1 MLRKFIRLSIAGALI
16 AGMGS
21 VFAVSAGAQTTA
33 SGATSR
39 SSAPPAPQWTR
50 AGRRA
55 KPRRSRHSAG
65 WSPTRAAAIL
75 KPVTEIRDQFKKKGE
90 KAFDKLTDQIAA
102 VDEFTFTTCPGD
114 KVNVVA
120 IDYTFQGM
128 PATLKPGVTGFKL
141 TNASQTEDHEM
152 SIGKLLPAN
161 ETMNVEQILA
171 LPEKKADKL
180 FDESGRRDVRRPVGE
195 SGYTTLDLKA
205 GHVRLRVLHPGGGK
219 EKRRAA
225 RDGGHVRQVHCRRVT
240 EGPIP
245 RTRIRPG
252 SESPAVFRATGFVG
266 RQRDF
271 ELSRSSGRVR

>member
-21 VFAVSAGAQTTA
+21 VFAVSAGAQTAA
-33 SGATSR
+33 SGGDLEKFCAARAAVDASWAEGKAATLAAFSR
-39 SSAPPAPQWTR
+39 MVANAP
-50 AGRRA
+50 
-55 KPRRSRHSAG
+55 
-65 WSPTRAAAIL
+65 AAIL

-102 VDEFTFTTCPGD
+102 ADEFTFTTCPGD

-120 IDYTFQGM
+120 IDYAFQGM

-180 FDESGRRDVRRPVGE
+180 FDESAGGGMYAPVGE
-195 SGYTTLDLKA
+195 SGYTTLDLK
-205 GHVRLRVLHPGGGK
+205 PGTYVYVCFIPVG
-219 EKRRAA
+219 ERRAA
-225 RDGGHVRQVHCRRVT
+225 S
-240 EGPIP
+240 
-245 RTRIRPG
+245 RTRWRACTASSLSPSNRGTHPTNANTAG